1 LLEYN
6 HRNITGT
13 AALDIQPATVGLKY
27 KFGSPDNYLQ
37 VKRIIMVQ
45 KTDIDEKSS
54 QFINLLKDKLE
65 SSGQNL
71 SCHLEGL
78 YHSRYTTYWDYTQ
91 LPILLN
97 LQNPRT
103 KSPDETIFIVY
114 HQITELYFKLILLEA
129 EQVTGLA
136 NVESSFFL
144 ERVRRINRY
153 VKNLIYSFEIMLDG
167 LDKSQFL
174 EFRTALAPASG
185 FQSYQYRL
193 IEICATD
200 ISNLVILSLRDD
212 ALAPVST
219 EALYK
224 NIYWKMGATDNLTG
238 QKDLSLVN
246 FEKAYDDIL
255 LQKIKTING
264 RNLYASFSN
273 IPLSDPILPLLR
285 EELRI
290 MDELINVE
298 WRLSHFR
305 SAAKHLRVQQS
316 DVKATGG
323 TNWRT
328 YLPPRFQK
336 VMFFPSLWS
345 AEEQEEWG
353 KTYVEQLF
361 QQV

>member
-1 LLEYN
+1 M
-6 HRNITGT
+6 
-13 AALDIQPATVGLKY
+13 IQT
-27 KFGSPDNYLQ
+27 
-37 VKRIIMVQ
+37 M
-45 KTDIDEKSS
+45 DIDEKSARL
-54 QFINLLKDKLE
+54 IEMLKDKFE
-65 SSGQNL
+65 PAGQNL

-78 YHSRYTTYWDYTQ
+78 FHSRYTTYWDYTQ
-91 LPILLN
+91 LTILLN

-103 KSPDETIFIVY
+103 KNPDEMIFIAY

-129 EQVTGLA
+129 EQVTGQPGTDCG
-136 NVESSFFL
+136 FFL

-153 VKNLIYSFEIMLDG
+153 VKNLIYSFEIMLEG

-185 FQSYQYRL
+185 FQSFQYRL
-193 IEICATD
+193 IEICSTD
-200 ISNLVILSLRDD
+200 LSNLLIHSLRDD
-212 ALAPVST
+212 ASAPVSI
-219 EALYK
+219 ESLYK
-224 NIYWKMGATDNLTG
+224 NIYWKRGAIDNQTG

-246 FEKAYDDIL
+246 FEKTYDDIL
-255 LQKIKTING
+255 LQKIKKVYDN
-264 RNLYASFSN
+264 NLYARFMN
-273 IPLSDPILPLLR
+273 ISLSDPLLPLLR
-285 EELRI
+285 DELRA
-290 MDELINVE
+290 MDELVNVE

-305 SAAKHLRVQQS
+305 SAAKHLRVQQG

-353 KTYVEQLF
+353 KTYVEQLL
-361 QQV
+361 Q